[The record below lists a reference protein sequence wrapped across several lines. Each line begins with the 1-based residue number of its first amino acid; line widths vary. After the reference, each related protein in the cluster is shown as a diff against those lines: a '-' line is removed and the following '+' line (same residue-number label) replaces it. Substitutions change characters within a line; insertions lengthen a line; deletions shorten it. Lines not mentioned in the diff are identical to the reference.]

1 MFRETLR
8 ASDSLS
14 GWLAGRR
21 DGVETWDEVASMHA
35 VVLHEYG
42 GADKLKY
49 EEVAD
54 PVAGPGEVL
63 VRTAAT
69 SVNPVDWKQ
78 RSGAIRQRM
87 PVEFPAILGRD
98 VSGTVLALGEGVN
111 GFERGDRVMAMTLH
125 TYAEQVVVKAAE
137 LTRIPEE
144 LDIVDAGAL
153 PLVLLTG
160 HQLVQRAVQPEKG
173 WTILV
178 SGAVGS
184 VGRAAVYTAKQA
196 GATVL
201 AGVRGKQR
209 KEAETLGADEVIAID
224 DKDALGKLGFLDAIA
239 DTVGGETGERLLEKV
254 KQGGVFG
261 SVATLPGNV
270 KLHPTVRVE
279 RIMAQADAAALR
291 QLAEAVLAKKL
302 VIPVDRM
309 LPLREAA
316 EAQRVAEKG
325 GVGKILLLA

>member
-1 MFRETLR
+1 
-8 ASDSLS
+8 
-14 GWLAGRR
+14 
-21 DGVETWDEVASMHA
+21 MHA
-35 VVLHEYG
+35 MVLHEYG
-42 GADKLKY
+42 GPDKLTY
-49 EEVAD
+49 EEVED
-54 PVAGPGEVL
+54 PKPGAGEVL
-63 VRTAAT
+63 VRTTAT

-78 RSGAIRQRM
+78 RSGAIKDRM

-98 VSGTVLALGEGVN
+98 VSGTVLALGEGVS

-125 TYAEQVVVKAAE
+125 TYAEQVVVKAEE

-144 LDIVDAGAL
+144 LDIVDAAAV
-153 PLVLLTG
+153 PLVALTG
-160 HQLVQRAVQPEKG
+160 EQLILRAVRPEKG

-178 SGAVGS
+178 SGALGS

-196 GATVL
+196 GTTVL

-209 KEAETLGADEVIAID
+209 KEAEALGADKIVAID
-224 DKDALGKLGFLDAIA
+224 DKDALSKLGFLDAIA

-261 SVATLPGNV
+261 SVATPPQNA

-279 RIMAQADAAALR
+279 RIMAQADAAALHR
-291 QLAEAVLAKKL
+291 LAQAVLTKKL
-302 VIPVDRM
+302 VIPIDRM
-309 LPLREAA
+309 LPLREAG

-325 GVGKILLLA
+325 GVGKILLMA